1 MSHLCDP
8 VDQLPTAANKPAQTL
23 WLKMATLRL
32 LTSLRVVVLV
42 ELLGTSDSHGVT
54 WAPADIHG
62 LLPARLSSPVW
73 GW

>member
-1 MSHLCDP
+1 
-8 VDQLPTAANKPAQTL
+8 
-23 WLKMATLRL
+23 MATLRL

-42 ELLGTSDSHGVT
+42 ERLGTSDSHGVT